1 MRLTC
6 IALGLS
12 LLAQFALA
20 QISLAQDI
28 EIEAQRSYPGSTDRV
43 VRVISTA
50 DLEVFEPFLLRF
62 QTTRPDIGIDYIVTS
77 STELHR
83 AITQNLAFDLA
94 ISSAMDLQFK
104 LANDGLA
111 QSYQSSVTE
120 ELPVWASW
128 RDLIFAFT
136 SEPAVV
142 VIYRADFEGGPPPAT
157 RQDLIALLRENTDQF
172 QGRVGTYD
180 VRDSGLGYLFAT
192 QEARSTDAYWRMTEV
207 MGRLDP
213 QLYCC
218 SAQMIDDVA
227 SGRLAM
233 AYNVLGS
240 YAAQRIEEDDRL
252 AILELEDFA
261 NVMLRTA
268 LIPAAAQNT
277 QDAGALLDALLREGM
292 REDADAWVLPPLSD
306 TRDPEPAA
314 FGPIRLGPGLMVN
327 LDQLNR
333 RTFLDAWESAMEQP

>member
-12 LLAQFALA
+12 LLAQFGLA

-50 DLEVFEPFLLRF
+50 DLEVFEPFLLKF

>member
-28 EIEAQRSYPGSTDRV
+28 EIEAQRSYPGSSDRV

-50 DLEVFEPFLLRF
+50 DLEVFEPFLQRF

>member
-12 LLAQFALA
+12 LLAQFGLA

>member
-28 EIEAQRSYPGSTDRV
+28 EIEAQRSYPGSSDRV

-62 QTTRPDIGIDYIVTS
+62 QTIRPDIGIDYIVTS

>member
-12 LLAQFALA
+12 LLAQFGLA

-83 AITQNLAFDLA
+83 AITLNLAFDLA

>member
-12 LLAQFALA
+12 LLAQFGLA

-268 LIPAAAQNT
+268 VIPAAAQNT

>member
-1 MRLTC
+1 MRLAYL
-6 IALGLS
+6 ALGLS
-12 LLAQFALA
+12 LSLSLFAQIALA
-20 QISLAQDI
+20 Q
-28 EIEAQRSYPGSTDRV
+28 EIDVEAQRSYPGTSERV

-50 DLEVFEPFLLRF
+50 DLNIFEPFLQQF
-62 QTTRPDIGIDYIVTS
+62 QRSNPEIGIDYTVTS

-83 AITQNLAFDLA
+83 AITQNHAFDLA

-104 LANDGLA
+104 LANDGFA
-111 QSYQSSVTE
+111 QTYRSSVTE

-142 VIYRADFEGGPPPAT
+142 VTYRADFDGLVPPAT

-172 QGRVGTYD
+172 EGRVGTYD

-192 QEARSTDAYWRMTEV
+192 QEARSSDAYWRLTEV

-268 LIPAAAQNT
+268 LIPSAAENI

-292 REDADAWVLPPLSD
+292 RDVHDSWVLPPLSD
-306 TRDPEPAA
+306 AGAPEPAA

-333 RTFLDAWESAMEQP
+333 RAFLDAWESAMEQD

>member
-12 LLAQFALA
+12 LLAQFGLA

-28 EIEAQRSYPGSTDRV
+28 EIEAQRSYPGSSDRV

-62 QTTRPDIGIDYIVTS
+62 QTIRPDIGIDYIVTS

-268 LIPAAAQNT
+268 LIPASAQNT

-292 REDADAWVLPPLSD
+292 RDDANAWVLPPLSD

>member
-28 EIEAQRSYPGSTDRV
+28 EIEAQRSYPGSSDRV

>member
-12 LLAQFALA
+12 LLAQFVLA

-28 EIEAQRSYPGSTDRV
+28 EIEAQRSYPGSSDRV

>member
-12 LLAQFALA
+12 LLAQFGLA

-28 EIEAQRSYPGSTDRV
+28 EIEAQRSYPGSTNRV

>member
-12 LLAQFALA
+12 LLAQFGLA

-28 EIEAQRSYPGSTDRV
+28 EIEAHRSYPGSTDRV

-50 DLEVFEPFLLRF
+50 ALEVFEPFLLRF

-306 TRDPEPAA
+306 PRDPEPAA